1 MRQSSKFG
9 VHWQHDGKAYYDE
22 VRAESAAAA
31 AEYFNE
37 HKRDDVTLER
47 VEPVR
52 SNEGGV
58 GSLLTRL
65 FRRSVHG

>member
-22 VRAESAAAA
+22 VCAESQEAA

-37 HKRDDVTLER
+37 HKRDDVTLDR
-47 VEPVR
+47 VELVR

-58 GSLLTRL
+58 AGLLTRL
-65 FRRSVHG
+65 FGRSVHG